1 MVYTNH
7 GSALPIAKQ
16 TTLSTSSTIRL
27 NLRVVRASE
36 YIQRFRNIEF
46 RHKPGAQHIVPD
58 ALSRLQPITSET
70 DYLEGELD
78 SLQAHAYTVTALVE
92 MSPELKTRL
101 LEGYASDPKWA
112 KIAEVLD
119 NNENT
124 GEDAAK
130 LLFIRGNNGLFQR
143 IKDVIA
149 DYIYTPQRLYIPNI
163 YVHEFLDITHL
174 GGYVGRDKCHEIIT
188 RQQFILG
195 LDRKLREYIRYYP
208 KYQLYQTQRYQL
220 YRAL

>member
-1 MVYTNH
+1 MVYTNY

-16 TTLSTSSTIRL
+16 TTLSTLSTIRL

-46 RHKPGAQHIVPD
+46 RYKPRAQYIVLD
-58 ALSRLQPITSET
+58 ALSRLQLITSET

-149 DYIYTPQRLYIPNI
+149 DYIYISQRLYIPNI

-174 GGYVGRDKCHEIIT
+174 GGYISRDKYHEIIT
-188 RQQFILG
+188 R
-195 LDRKLREYIRYYP
+195 
-208 KYQLYQTQRYQL
+208 
-220 YRAL
+220 